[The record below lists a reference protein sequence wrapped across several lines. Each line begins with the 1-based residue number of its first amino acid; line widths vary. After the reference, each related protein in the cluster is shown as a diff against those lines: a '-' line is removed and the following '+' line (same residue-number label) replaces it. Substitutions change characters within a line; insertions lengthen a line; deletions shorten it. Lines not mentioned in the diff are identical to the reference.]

1 MSDNQ
6 NNQKIDS
13 KDFLIGALV
22 GGIVGA
28 TTALLLAP
36 KSGKELRT
44 NIGEQATQIK
54 DKGSEI
60 TSRVREKSSAIVNT
74 VSEQSNQV
82 AGKVKELTSNIRRDI
97 SNWRSK
103 GEEVK
108 EKANDA
114 YIEVENKIEDEVSR
128 EKDLVEQKY

>member
-82 AGKVKELTSNIRRDI
+82 AGKVKEITSNIRRDI